1 MISLIKDLRENVHNG
16 DNWHKAIIDCIV
28 LWVAKEEFY
37 RGYKYSYWIDNE
49 AFDWITL
56 TERLVSAIKSYIPK
70 KDYYNVTFTGLLPSI
85 ESYSYLK
92 TKISKPKLS
101 QMRNYYYGIIIE
113 NFIYHYKLIQY
124 QKNTLD
130 YIKQEESFYEDIYGE
145 KLNLLYDQFISQTR
159 ITNRHRLNI
168 HEYKQFC
175 YWLFKYRIKNS
186 DKAKMANETNLALHN
201 AQKSLD
207 RRILILFE

>member
-1 MISLIKDLRENVHNG
+1 MDDKLKNIISNSLSVENVDIN
-16 DNWHKAIIDCIV
+16 N
-28 LWVAKEEFY
+28 
-37 RGYKYSYWIDNE
+37 IDNQNCTK
-49 AFDWITL
+49 IL
-56 TERLVSAIKSYIPK
+56 YLIIGLILKSSL
-70 KDYYNVTFTGLLPSI
+70 DDI

-92 TKISKPKLS
+92 TKISKTKLS

-130 YIKQEESFYEDIYGE
+130 YIKQEESFYEEIYGK
-145 KLNLLYDQFISQTR
+145 KLNLLYDQFISQAQ
-159 ITNRHRLNI
+159 ITNRHKLNI
-168 HEYKQFC
+168 HEYKKFC

-186 DKAKMANETNLALHN
+186 DKAKMASETNLALNN
-201 AQKSLD
+201 AQKNLD